1 MASKTIQTSIIK
13 IDNQKLDFETI
24 LLSDLINNRPITQFG
39 RTIELKYVEDKPNYI
54 LGVMVTT
61 KREGIPP
68 KHKTSND
75 LYSPLDLDDDEGLA
89 YANVFLYDKGTK
101 ILMYEFNKNGVYL
114 QKFCDHLRMLTN
126 STEEFGV
133 FNITPEPLLN
143 IEAYNRMIQMN
154 FYKSIEIQIAQPDI
168 LINDFKDKNDSLKNI
183 LKFGKEINSN
193 YLTIILDVKQRRKEG
208 LFNNIVQRVTNTL
221 MSLGGKK
228 DDEDLIKK
236 VEITGYENDPD
247 DPNSNVKS
255 IVDLVLDKYKCTMV
269 IEEKRILKDLQIQ
282 DRKTAIQELYN
293 KNVAEYKKIVS
304 IQKKHKLN

>member
-1 MASKTIQTSIIK
+1 MASKTVQTSIIN
-13 IDNQKLDFETI
+13 IDNKKLDFETI
-24 LLSDLINNRPITQFG
+24 LLSDLINNKPVTQFG
-39 RTIELKYVEDKPNYI
+39 RTIELKYVDEKPNYI

-133 FNITPEPLLN
+133 FNITPAPLLN

-154 FYKSIEIQIAQPDI
+154 FYKSIEIQIAQPDE

-255 IVDLVLDKYKCTMV
+255 IVDLVLDKYKCTMA

-293 KNVAEYKKIVS
+293 KNITEYKKIVS